1 MRKRR
6 GSYTLDQL
14 LRFKRSEQP
23 DDAFWGEFDRK
34 LRRKQRLLLQEQS
47 IEDIDLD
54 AAPWTRMRKLATA
67 LTAVAACWTL
77 TFVAL
82 NIEKAPSPET
92 TTASDTL
99 AVVSNP
105 EAATSTSDTG
115 EIASHS
121 DASPFLEVTTPIE
134 LIEAGSSSNER
145 LLASNQLDEN
155 RNPNRRYFLQASYT
169 LELNTIMEPVDFEG
183 AIAFNADESVKR
195 TILEKYTHP
204 LSDRGWR
211 YDQYVAN
218 QPDPLN
224 RITAAAFDLELF
236 DRETRRERKLNK
248 LTLKF

>member
-14 LRFKRSEQP
+14 LRFKRSERP
-23 DDAFWGEFDRK
+23 SGALWEEFDRE

-54 AAPWTRMRKLATA
+54 AAPWSRMRKLATA
-67 LTAVAACWTL
+67 LTALAAFWIIG
-77 TFVAL
+77 FVAL
-82 NIEKAPSPET
+82 NIERASPET
-92 TTASDTL
+92 AAISDTL
-99 AVVSNP
+99 AVVSHSDATEWNTENAP
-105 EAATSTSDTG
+105 ATSEG
-115 EIASHS
+115 
-121 DASPFLEVTTPIE
+121 DASPFLEVNTPIE
-134 LIEAGSSSNER
+134 LIETGSSSNER
-145 LLASNQLDEN
+145 LLASNQLDED

-169 LELNTIMEPVDFEG
+169 LELDTIMEPVDFEG

-204 LSDRGWR
+204 LSDRGWK

-224 RITAAAFDLELF
+224 RISAAAFDLELF